1 MESSYGIAKITILA
15 LLLIFSACNIE
26 GVKENAQLP
35 YLNKFENGD
44 IICRLGNGYFSNI
57 FKNFSNSEKIYSH
70 VGIIEKSN
78 DSVFVIHCE
87 ASELTGVGYVKRE
100 NINIFL
106 HNINTWA
113 LYRFFEQDSIKKRIV
128 LNAKVYYE
136 KKTPFDLKFDLT
148 NDKEVYCTEL
158 VALCINKSFNDSII
172 KPKLHLN
179 NKCFYG
185 IDNIY
190 LNHKLNL
197 IFKNE

>member
-1 MESSYGIAKITILA
+1 LESSHGFTKITILS
-15 LLLIFSACNIE
+15 LLLIFSACNNE
-26 GVKENAQLP
+26 RAKKCAHLP
-35 YLNKFENGD
+35 YRNKFKNGD

-57 FKNFSNSEKIYSH
+57 FKNFSSSEKIYSH
-70 VGIIEKSN
+70 IGIIERSN

-113 LYRFFEQDSIKKRIV
+113 LYRFSEKDSIKKGIV
-128 LNAKVYYE
+128 LNAKTYYE

-148 NDKEVYCTEL
+148 NDREVYCSEL

-172 KPKLHLN
+172 KPRLYLN
-179 NKCFYG
+179 KKCFYG

-190 LNHKLNL
+190 LNHNLNL
-197 IFKNE
+197 VFKQE